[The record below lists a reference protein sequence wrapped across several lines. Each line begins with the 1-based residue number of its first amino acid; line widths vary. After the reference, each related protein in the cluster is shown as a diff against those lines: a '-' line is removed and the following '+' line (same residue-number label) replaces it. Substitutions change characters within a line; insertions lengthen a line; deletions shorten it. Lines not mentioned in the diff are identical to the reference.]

1 MRLYVIES
9 YVNYDRDKVPV
20 AKKGVMPQVA
30 PEKSSAPAPEKKAA
44 EKKAAEKKAA
54 PAPEKKAAPAPEK
67 KAVPAPEKKA
77 AEKKA
82 VPAPEKKA
90 AEKKA
95 APAPEKK
102 AAEKKAA
109 PASAKKAGAG
119 FELTTER
126 KQELLNIGAD
136 ITKPVPY
143 AQTGILVAVPNPGG
157 DCTKYALAGTND
169 GSNKGFLFAESAV
182 KLGAM
187 VEKEVAVKG
196 FAYRVPKWKN
206 PVVAVTQ
213 ITIAGEKGK

>member
-1 MRLYVIES
+1 M
-9 YVNYDRDKVPV
+9 
-20 AKKGVMPQVA
+20 
-30 PEKSSAPAPEKKAA
+30 
-44 EKKAAEKKAA
+44 KAA
-54 PAPEKKAAPAPEK
+54 PAPEKKAAD
-67 KAVPAPEKKA
+67 KKA
-77 AEKKA
+77 A
-82 VPAPEKKA
+82 PAPEKKA

-109 PASAKKAGAG
+109 PVKKAEAS

-136 ITKPVPY
+136 ITKPAPY

-157 DCTKYALAGTND
+157 DCTKYALAGTDD
-169 GSNKGFLFAESAV
+169 GSNKGFLFSGSSV